1 MRPIWKGSLSFG
13 LVNIGIKLFS
23 ACVDRELKFHLFH
36 SKDKSPIR
44 YLKIC
49 EKEQKEVNLN
59 EIVKGFKISKDKYV
73 FLDDSDFEKANVHKT
88 NTIEIESFAKIDEI
102 DPAFYEKPYYLAP
115 EKTAQKAYYLLSD
128 AMEQKNVAAIAR
140 FVLKNHEYLG
150 AIIIKDKMMVLHQLR
165 FLNEIKQAKITI
177 KTPVKSAK
185 EHNIAVKLVEELSKK
200 FNPEKYK
207 DSYIEDLKDLIQKKA
222 KGKKLVPKGKKPKN
236 TKSNELFNALSKS
249 LKKRKK
255 ISA

>member
-1 MRPIWKGSLSFG
+1 MRPIWKGTLCFG

-36 SKDKSPIR
+36 SKDKSPIK

-49 EKEQKEVNLN
+49 EKEQKEVDPD
-59 EIVKGFKISKDKYV
+59 ETVKGFEISKGKYV
-73 FLDDSDFEKANVHKT
+73 FLDDSDFEKANIHKT
-88 NTIEIESFAKIDEI
+88 NSIEIESFAKIPEI
-102 DPAFYEKPYYLAP
+102 DPIFYERPYYLVP

-165 FLNEIKQAKITI
+165 FLNEIKQAKVTI
-177 KTPVKSAK
+177 KNPVKSAK
-185 EHNIAVKLVEELSKK
+185 EHNIAVKLIEELSEK
-200 FNPEKYK
+200 FNPEKYR
-207 DSYIEDLKDLIQKKA
+207 DSYVEDLKDLIQKKA
-222 KGKKLVPKGKKPKN
+222 KGKKIVPKGKKPRK
-236 TKSNELFNALSKS
+236 TKSGELFDALSES